1 MKKFILIQVDV
12 NDGDYLYETYPVG
25 DKIEETI
32 RKVASHLNPV
42 DNNNHNWPSMEM
54 EGLTPTELYKDVL
67 IAKSIAHFETLLP
80 YPTNEDEYIHTIVSI
95 TVLEEL
101 ESIF

>member
-1 MKKFILIQVDV
+1 MKKFIQIQVDV
-12 NDGDYLYETYPVG
+12 NDGDYLYEMYPVG
-25 DKIEETI
+25 NKIEEVI

-42 DNNNHNWPSMEM
+42 DNNKHNWPSAEM

-67 IAKSIAHFETLLP
+67 IAKSIAQFETLLP
-80 YPTNEDEYIHTIVSI
+80 YPVNEDDHIHTIVSI
-95 TVLEEL
+95 KVLEEL